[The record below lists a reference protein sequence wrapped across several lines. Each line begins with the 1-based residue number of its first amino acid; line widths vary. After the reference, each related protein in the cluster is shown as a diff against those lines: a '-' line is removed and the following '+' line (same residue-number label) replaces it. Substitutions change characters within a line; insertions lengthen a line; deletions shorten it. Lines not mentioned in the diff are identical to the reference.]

1 MVLFLGCF
9 IVLMVNLL
17 VWFVIYWNDT
27 SYLKQYKEA
36 IMLLCGYAVVS
47 VPLVITLKE
56 FNIL

>member
-36 IMLLCGYAVVS
+36 IMMLCGYAVVS
-47 VPLVITLKE
+47 VPLVITLRE
-56 FNIL
+56 C